1 MGAKLHLLRGDSQ
14 KPSPQVEAEGGDL
27 VARLR
32 RGDIEAAREFYS
44 DYEPRV
50 FRFIAH
56 ALGHLREADA
66 EDLTQETFIALAQAI
81 PSFRGDCSLMTFVCS
96 IAHRKVAS
104 FIRRNRRREEL
115 GFRSIEGVEPSR
127 LGVEETALDGIR
139 IALGALTLEHRE
151 ILMLKYVEDASL
163 AEIAEILEISQHAA
177 ESRLARARRA
187 IRRECHRL
195 GVVG

>member
-1 MGAKLHLLRGDSQ
+1 MGAKLHLIRGDSREPAQ
-14 KPSPQVEAEGGDL
+14 AEAKGGDL
-27 VARLR
+27 LARLR
-32 RGDIEAAREFYS
+32 RGDVEAAGEFYC

-56 ALGHLREADA
+56 ALGHRLEADA
-66 EDLTQETFIALAQAI
+66 EDLTQETFIAVAQAI
-81 PSFRGDCSLMTFVCS
+81 PSFRGDCSLLTFVCS

-115 GFRSIEGVEPSR
+115 GIRSIEGDEPSR
-127 LGVEETALDGIR
+127 RGLEETAFDGIR
-139 IALGALTLEHRE
+139 IALEALTVEHRE
-151 ILMLKYVEDASL
+151 ILTLKYVEDASV
-163 AEIAEILEISQHAA
+163 AEIAGILEISQHAA

-187 IRRECHRL
+187 IRRECRRL

>member
-1 MGAKLHLLRGDSQ
+1 MGAKLHLVRDDSQ
-14 KPSPQVEAEGGDL
+14 EMAQSLAKGGDL
-27 VARLR
+27 LARLR

-56 ALGHLREADA
+56 ALGRWREADA
-66 EDLTQETFIALAQAI
+66 EDLTQETFIAVAEAI
-81 PSFRGDCSLMTFVCS
+81 PSFRGDCSLLTFVCS

-104 FIRRNRRREEL
+104 FIRRNRRREAL
-115 GFRSIEGVEPSR
+115 LFRSIEGDEPSR
-127 LGVEETALDGIR
+127 LGVEDAAFDGIQ
-139 IALGALTLEHRE
+139 IALGALTVEYRE
-151 ILMLKYVEDASL
+151 ILMLKYVEDASV
-163 AEIAEILEISQHAA
+163 AEIAGVLEISQHAA

-187 IRRECHRL
+187 IRRECRKL